1 MHSSQYPTSF
11 GAAAKTFHWITALL
25 LVAQIAIALRA
36 WKTPAGDAR
45 NELLSVHMFNGLTI
59 LVLTM
64 LRLLWRRAHPAPAL
78 PSSMHPATRA
88 LARTTQFMLY
98 GLLLVLP
105 FTGWALLNSA
115 GVSVRAFGVLEMPNL
130 VAANAA
136 TLKQLKL
143 THLTLNTLLFAAL
156 FLHWAGA
163 ARHAFVLKDGV
174 VGRMVPDFQ
183 RRG

>member
-1 MHSSQYPTSF
+1 MHSNHHPTSF

-25 LVAQIAIALRA
+25 LLAQITIALSA

-45 NELLSVHMFNGLTI
+45 NELLSIHMFMGLTI
-59 LVLTM
+59 LVLTV
-64 LRLLWRRAHPAPAL
+64 LRLLWRRAHPVPAL
-78 PSSMHPATRA
+78 PASMHPATRA
-88 LARTTQFMLY
+88 LARFTQALLY
-98 GLLLVLP
+98 ILLLVLP

-115 GVSVRAFGVLEMPNL
+115 GVQVKAFGLLDMPEI

-156 FLHWAGA
+156 LLHWAGA
-163 ARHAFVLKDGV
+163 AWHVWVLKDGV
-174 VGRMVPDFQ
+174 AGRMVPDFL
-183 RRG
+183 RRS

>member
-1 MHSSQYPTSF
+1 MQSNRESASY
-11 GAAAKTFHWITALL
+11 GAMAKAFHWLTAVLL
-25 LVAQIAIALRA
+25 IAQIAIALRA
-36 WKTPAGDAR
+36 WKTPPGDAR
-45 NELLSVHMFNGLTI
+45 NELLSVHMFMGLTI
-59 LVLTM
+59 LFITV
-64 LRLLWRRAHPAPAL
+64 LRLLWRRTHPAPAL
-78 PSSMHPATRA
+78 PTTMHPATRA
-88 LARTTQFMLY
+88 LARSTQYVFY

-115 GVSVRAFGVLEMPNL
+115 GVPVKAFGILELPSL

-163 ARHAFVLKDGV
+163 ARHAWVLKDGV
-174 VGRMVPDFQ
+174 VSRMVPDFL
-183 RRG
+183 RRS